1 MQSNQF
7 SPPLTLREW
16 LLLALA
22 TILTASGKAITKW
35 IGATWRR
42 LRPSVA
48 DEKTKAETRQIDA
61 ETVIQTADAMVE
73 LVRQVAEEAV
83 KAGRL
88 RTERDFW
95 QGRAAGLKEELEMVI
110 AERDLLRIQVD
121 QRIRIGNGE

>member
-1 MQSNQF
+1 MQPNQF

-22 TILTASGKAITKW
+22 TVLTASGKAIAKW

-42 LRPSVA
+42 LYPSA
-48 DEKTKAETRQIDA
+48 ANEKTKAETRQIDA

-73 LVRQVAEEAV
+73 LVRQVADEAV

-88 RTERDFW
+88 RTEREFW
-95 QGRAAGLKEELEMVI
+95 QGRATELKEQLEVVI
-110 AERDLLRIQVD
+110 AERDLLRIQLD
-121 QRIRIGNGE
+121 KRISIGNGE